1 MCGRFTLAT
10 PPDQIAELFDV
21 PEVPSVE
28 ARYNIAPTQDVPV
41 CRQPGP
47 GATRQIDLLR
57 WGLVP
62 FWADDLKIGNR
73 MINARSET
81 ASSKPAYRTAFKRR
95 RCLVPATG
103 FFEWK
108 KENGGKQ
115 PYLFRR
121 EDGAPFAFAGLW
133 EHWSDDETGEVAETF
148 TILTCAANELV
159 APVHKRMPVVLR
171 PDDFGF
177 WLDPSNDDVA
187 ALDELAGPW
196 PPAGFEA
203 YPVSRDVNS
212 PRNDNATLV
221 EPLER

>member
-10 PPDQIAELFDV
+10 SPNQIADLFDV
-21 PEVPSVE
+21 PEVPSLE

-41 CRQPGP
+41 CRQLAPGT
-47 GATRQIDLLR
+47 ARQIDHLR

-62 FWADDLKIGNR
+62 FWADNLKIGNR

-81 ASSKPAYRTAFKRR
+81 AASKPAYRTAFKRR
-95 RCLVPATG
+95 RCLIPATG

-108 KENGGKQ
+108 KEQGGKQ

-121 EDGAPFAFAGLW
+121 EDRAPFAFAGLW
-133 EHWSDDETGEVAETF
+133 EHWSDEQSGEAAETF
-148 TILTCAANELV
+148 TILTCEANELV

-171 PDDFGF
+171 PEAFGF

-187 ALDELAGPW
+187 ALDELAGAW
-196 PPAGFEA
+196 PPADFVA
-203 YPVSRDVNS
+203 HRVSRDLNS
-212 PRNDNATLV
+212 PRNDHPSLV
-221 EPLER
+221 EPID